1 MGKVLV
7 TKQSDSNFAGGLYLP
22 TTSSALIDVSVILVN
37 YKTPDL
43 LLDCLQTLYEHTK
56 GVTVEVLV
64 IDNESGDDSET
75 RIQAAFPAVRWFQ
88 MGYNSGFSRASNR
101 GIQNAGGRY
110 VFLLNADTLLIN
122 DVLTQLV
129 TLMDARPEVAGV
141 CPMQINR
148 EGQVHHAIF
157 DSFAKL
163 RRHFFIFPHTPFLT
177 KLVHRLIPEPIYDEP
192 DQVEWLSGACL
203 MTRPSVIAEV
213 GPLDE
218 RFFMYGE
225 DNEWSYRLGK
235 VGRLLM
241 VRDAFIIHLEYGSQ
255 ADYRQP
261 DLSHI
266 NRFRTQMHVS
276 NLLWYRNQYGLGA
289 YLFVMA
295 HYLTLVPIIYGW
307 KILLNSKKGQS
318 LLNQTDNQQKFARQV
333 GVFLRFFWPTVLN
346 QNRFYKV

>member
-1 MGKVLV
+1 M
-7 TKQSDSNFAGGLYLP
+7 
-22 TTSSALIDVSVILVN
+22 
-37 YKTPDL
+37 
-43 LLDCLQTLYEHTK
+43 
-56 GVTVEVLV
+56 

-75 RIQAAFPAVRWFQ
+75 QIRAAFPEVRWFQ

-101 GIQNAGGRY
+101 GIENARGRY

-129 TLMDARPEVAGV
+129 AVMDARPEVAGL

-148 EGQVHHAIF
+148 EGKVHHAIF
-157 DSFAKL
+157 TSFAHL
-163 RRHFFIFPHTPFLT
+163 RRHFFIFPHTPFLL
-177 KLVHRLIPEPIYDEP
+177 KLVHRLIPEPVYDEP
-192 DQVEWLSGACL
+192 EQVEWLSGACL

-241 VRDAFIIHLEYGSQ
+241 LRDAFIVHLEYGSQ

-276 NLLWYRNQYGLGA
+276 NLLWYRKQYGVGA

-295 HYLTLVPIIYGW
+295 HYLTLVPVIFGW
-307 KILLNSKKGQS
+307 KVFVNLRQGKSPGFQL
-318 LLNQTDNQQKFARQV
+318 DNQQKFARQV
-333 GVFLRFFWPTVLN
+333 GVFLRFFWPTLLN
-346 QNRFYKV
+346 KKGFYKV